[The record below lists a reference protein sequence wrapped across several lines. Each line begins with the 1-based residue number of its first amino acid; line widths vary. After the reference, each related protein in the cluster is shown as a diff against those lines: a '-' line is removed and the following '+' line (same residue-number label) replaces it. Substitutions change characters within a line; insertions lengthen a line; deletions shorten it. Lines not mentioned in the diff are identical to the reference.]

1 MQPFNTNPVFAILHE
16 LIYCEGSASN
26 WAAERV
32 RREFPAPAWAP
43 GKDFAFTGEMIFP
56 WMFEQFREL
65 IPLKEAAHLLAQK
78 GTGVPST
85 TRRSWPATLCRWPAP
100 SMPRTCT

>member
-32 RREFPAPAWAP
+32 RREFPALAWAP

-56 WMFEQFREL
+56 GCSSSSASSF
-65 IPLKEAAHLLAQK
+65 P
-78 GTGVPST
+78 
-85 TRRSWPATLCRWPAP
+85 
-100 SMPRTCT
+100 

>member
-32 RREFPAPAWAP
+32 RRSSLPWPGRPAKISPSPA
-43 GKDFAFTGEMIFP
+43 
-56 WMFEQFREL
+56 R
-65 IPLKEAAHLLAQK
+65 
-78 GTGVPST
+78 
-85 TRRSWPATLCRWPAP
+85 
-100 SMPRTCT
+100 